1 MRHFKHSGRR
11 AFLRS
16 ASGAAL
22 MLPLL
27 EYTHGHLWGT
37 ARAAQNGAPRRFV
50 TVFSHGGT
58 ISNMNAASGEGGRLT
73 ERGSHAGKDW
83 WRPANPDV
91 AMFGPVLEPL
101 MPFQERLLV
110 IEGIDNRAAIQQHQ
124 YHTGGHYVA
133 NATALTSADIT
144 ASVGAD
150 AKSLGP
156 SIDHVVATRLAARQ
170 PTAIEN
176 VHLRVFPKT
185 SEGTGYGTPYYRAA
199 NQEVNGERDPRAAF
213 DALFDGVTA
222 DPADPAAVHETMRR
236 KSVLQG
242 LQESYDGFRTRVSGP
257 DRMAIEAHLDHLAA
271 IEHQLD
277 NPVLCTPPERS
288 DHGPTDAGNVVAP
301 VMAEMIIAA
310 IRCGLTN
317 VANLELSDML
327 SPWVE
332 HGQLRDQ
339 LSFGTEIGHALGH
352 HARDVG
358 PMGTFPDE
366 KEDFLQYML
375 ENQRWRMEIFAMVLA
390 GLDDPLFMEG
400 DYTILENSLVLF
412 TSEFSNAAGHNS
424 YNVPV
429 ILAGSAGGYFDTGRF
444 ISYDQA
450 NPGSSAYQSQQSTHN
465 LCTSILQAMGES
477 DDHFGNGDALT
488 MGPLPDLT

>member
-22 MLPLL
+22 ALPLL

-37 ARAAQNGAPRRFV
+37 ARAAQNDAPRRFI

-58 ISNMNAASGEGGRLT
+58 ISNMNEGGRLT
-73 ERGSHAGKDW
+73 ELGSHAGKDW
-83 WRPANPDV
+83 WRPANPD
-91 AMFGPVLEPL
+91 ASMFGPVLQPL
-101 MPFQERLLV
+101 VPFADRILV
-110 IEGIDNRAAIQQHQ
+110 LEGIDNRAAIAQHQ
-124 YHTGGHYVA
+124 YHSGGHYVA
-133 NATALTSADIT
+133 NATALTSADVT
-144 ASVGAD
+144 ASVGESS
-150 AKSLGP
+150 KSLGP

-170 PTAIEN
+170 PTPIDN

-185 SEGTGYGTPYYRAA
+185 SEGTGYGTPYYRAG

-213 DALFDGVTA
+213 DALFEGVTS
-222 DPADPAAVHETMRR
+222 DPADPAVVHQTHRR
-236 KSVLQG
+236 RSVLQG
-242 LQESYDGFRTRVSGP
+242 LQESYDAFRGRVGAP

-271 IEHQLD
+271 LEHQLD
-277 NPVLCTPPERS
+277 NVVPCQPPERS
-288 DHGPTDAGNVVAP
+288 DHGPTDAGNLVAP

-327 SPWVE
+327 TPWVA
-332 HGQLRDQ
+332 HGGLRDQ

-375 ENQRWRMEIFAMVLA
+375 ENQQWRMEILAQVLA
-390 GLDDPLFMEG
+390 GLDDPLFAEG
-400 DYTILENSLVLF
+400 DYTILQNSVVLF
-412 TSEFSNAAGHNS
+412 TSEFSNAAGHTS

-429 ILAGSAGGYFDTGRF
+429 LLAGSAGGYFQTGRF
-444 ISYDQA
+444 ISYDEA
-450 NPGSSAYQSQQSTHN
+450 DPGSFTYQTQQSMHN

-477 DDHFGNGDALT
+477 DDHFGNGDAYT
-488 MGPLPDLT
+488 TGPLPDLTG